1 MTWWTAGAPAIAAAF
16 TASLVE
22 AVEAMTIVL
31 AVMAVRGPRPAALGT
46 AAGLL
51 CLALIILVFG
61 PVLNRIPIHTLQLG
75 VGVLLLLFGTRW
87 LRKAILRAGGVIPL
101 HDETIAY
108 TAETAYLQEQ
118 VRRRE
123 RRLDWLGAVTS
134 FKAVMIEGLE
144 VVFIVI
150 AVGAGRGL
158 IGAASLGALAA
169 CALVVLIGLAVRRPL
184 AQVPENTLKFGVG
197 VMLSAF
203 GVFWA
208 GEGMGIAWPGED
220 LAIPAFALCFLAA
233 GLAAVSLLRRRPAL
247 GGAK

>member
-1 MTWWTAGAPAIAAAF
+1 MMWWTTAAPAISAAF

-31 AVMAVRGPRPAALGT
+31 AVAAVRGPRPAALGT

-51 CLALIILVFG
+51 CLGLIIAVFG

-87 LRKAILRAGGVIPL
+87 LRKAILRAGGIIPL
-101 HDETIAY
+101 HDEALAY
-108 TAETAYLQEQ
+108 TAETAHLQEQ

-158 IGAASLGALAA
+158 LAAASLGALAA
-169 CALVVLIGLAVRRPL
+169 CVLVVLTGVALRRPL

-208 GEGMGIAWPGED
+208 GEGMGVAWPGED
-220 LAIPAFALCFLAA
+220 LAIPALALCFLAA
-233 GLAAVSLLRRRPAL
+233 GLATVSLLRRRPAL
-247 GGAK
+247 GGAQ

>member
-1 MTWWTAGAPAIAAAF
+1 MTWWATAAPAIAAAF

-31 AVMAVRGPRPAALGT
+31 AVMAVRGARPAVSGT

-51 CLALIILVFG
+51 CLMLIILVFG
-61 PVLNRIPIHTLQLG
+61 PLLNRIPIHALQLG

-87 LRKAILRAGGVIPL
+87 LRKAILRAGGIIPL
-101 HDETIAY
+101 HDEAMAY
-108 TAETAYLQEQ
+108 TAGTAYLQEQ

-158 IGAASLGALAA
+158 LPAASLGALAA
-169 CALVVLIGLAVRRPL
+169 CGLVVLIGLAVRRPL

-208 GEGMGIAWPGED
+208 GEGMGVAWPGED
-220 LAIPAFALCFLAA
+220 LAILGFALCFLGA
-233 GLAAVSLLRRRPAL
+233 GIATVSLLRRGPAL
-247 GGAK
+247 GGVR

>member
-1 MTWWTAGAPAIAAAF
+1 VTWWTASAPAIAAAF

-31 AVMAVRGPRPAALGT
+31 AVIAVRGPRPAALGT
-46 AAGLL
+46 LAGLF
-51 CLALIILVFG
+51 CLALIVAVFG
-61 PVLNRIPIHTLQLG
+61 PVLNRIPIRALQLG

-87 LRKAILRAGGVIPL
+87 LRKAILRASGIVPL
-101 HDETIAY
+101 HDEAMAY
-108 TAETAYLQEQ
+108 AAETAYLQEQ
-118 VRRRE
+118 SRRRE

-134 FKAVMIEGLE
+134 FKAVTIEGLE
-144 VVFIVI
+144 VVFIVV
-150 AVGAGRGL
+150 AVGAGRGML
-158 IGAASLGALAA
+158 AAASLGALAA
-169 CALVVLIGLAVRRPL
+169 CVLVALTGLALRRPL

-247 GGAK
+247 RGVK

>member
-1 MTWWTAGAPAIAAAF
+1 MTWWTTSAPAIAAAF

-31 AVMAVRGPRPAALGT
+31 AVMAVRGPRPAVLGS

-51 CLALIILVFG
+51 CLALIIIVFG
-61 PVLNRIPIHTLQLG
+61 PVLNGIPIHALQFA

-87 LRKAILRAGGVIPL
+87 LRKAILRAAGIIPL
-101 HDETIAY
+101 HDEVMAY
-108 TAETAYLQEQ
+108 AAETAYLQDQ
-118 VRRRE
+118 ARRE
-123 RRLDWLGAVTS
+123 RRLDWLGAATS
-134 FKAVMIEGLE
+134 FKAVIIEGLE
-144 VVFIVI
+144 VAFIVI

-158 IGAASLGALAA
+158 VGAASLGALAA
-169 CALVVLIGLAVRRPL
+169 CLAVVLIGFAMRRPL

-220 LAIPAFALCFLAA
+220 LAILAFALGFLAA

-247 GGAK
+247 EGVK